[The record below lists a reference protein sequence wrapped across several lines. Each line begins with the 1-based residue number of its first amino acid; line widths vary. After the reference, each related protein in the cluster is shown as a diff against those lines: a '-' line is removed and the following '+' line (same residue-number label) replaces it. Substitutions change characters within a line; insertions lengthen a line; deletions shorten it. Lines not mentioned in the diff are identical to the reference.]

1 MSGTRVGLRQGA
13 YRGSGRRPDGAH
25 DRIGDQVSKL
35 LALSTNAATRIRGFF
50 VTRDFLFH
58 DGRSLRRFSMRGRT
72 QAALACAGA
81 AMVGLSGYGAAHAAY
96 DAAAAGGMVEQ
107 PASDQQIARM
117 ERRLDAMQARVS
129 TIRQVAEVRAKRLEQ
144 RQALIAAALT
154 GKGDAQKMAL
164 ATLSIDPAA
173 DRLAA
178 AAVAPLMKV
187 EGRQLA
193 LAGMAQRVVDQRYA
207 ETFATIRKLGL
218 KPQRVAKRSAAVAMG
233 GPLVPA
239 DSAEARADIAADQQF
254 RTLFQS
260 WKKLDSLQQGAI
272 AIPSVQPV
280 QHLQF
285 TSNFGIRSDPFR
297 GTAAMHAG
305 VDIPGPVGTPIYA
318 TADGIVSNAER
329 RGGYGNM
336 VEINH
341 GKGIATRYGHLSKI
355 LVSDGA
361 RVTRGQLIAL
371 MGSTGR
377 STGPHLHYEVR
388 IDGHAVNPV
397 PFLTTADYLLAAQDR
412 SVHAIPVSTDGP
424 AAQD

>member
-1 MSGTRVGLRQGA
+1 MNSFVSMSARLG
-13 YRGSGRRPDGAH
+13 
-25 DRIGDQVSKL
+25 
-35 LALSTNAATRIRGFF
+35 NRIRSLF
-50 VTRDFLFH
+50 VARDVLFH
-58 DGRSLRRFSMRGRT
+58 DGNALRRVSLTGRR
-72 QAALACAGA
+72 QATLAA
-81 AMVGLSGYGAAHAAY
+81 AATLTLGFSGYGAAQAAQLVVAPAH
-96 DAAAAGGMVEQ
+96 DARVSGMEH
-107 PASDQQIARM
+107 
-117 ERRLDAMQARVS
+117 RLDAMQARVS
-129 TIRQVAEVRAKRLEQ
+129 HIRDVARLHAERIEQ
-144 RQALIAAALT
+144 RQALITAALT
-154 GKGDAQKMAL
+154 GKGDEAELAL
-164 ATLSIDPAA
+164 ATLAIDPTA

-178 AAVAPLMKV
+178 DVVKPLVKV
-187 EGRQLA
+187 EGRQAQLA
-193 LAGMAQRVVDQRYA
+193 DAAQRVVDQRLA
-207 ETFATIRKLGL
+207 KANATLKTLGVAS
-218 KPQRVAKRSAAVAMG
+218 RVNAKAMG
-233 GPLVPA
+233 GPMLEA
-239 DSAEARADIAADQQF
+239 NGAEAQADLKADAQF

-260 WKKLDSLQQGAI
+260 WKKLDTLQQGAI

-318 TADGIVSNAER
+318 TADGIVDHAGR
-329 RGGYGNM
+329 QGGYGNL

-355 LVSDGA
+355 LVADGA

-412 SVHAIPVSTDGP
+412 AVHAIPVSTDGP

>member
-1 MSGTRVGLRQGA
+1 MTL
-13 YRGSGRRPDGAH
+13 
-25 DRIGDQVSKL
+25 
-35 LALSTNAATRIRGFF
+35 GF
-50 VTRDFLFH
+50 
-58 DGRSLRRFSMRGRT
+58 
-72 QAALACAGA
+72 
-81 AMVGLSGYGAAHAAY
+81 SGYGVAQAAY
-96 DAAAAGGMVEQ
+96 GAAAATGIVA
-107 PASDQQIARM
+107 PAVDEAEIARM
-117 ERRLDAMQARVS
+117 EHRIGAMQARVA
-129 TIRQVAEVRAKRLEQ
+129 TIHRVAAVHAARVEQ

-154 GKGDAQKMAL
+154 GTGDAQKLAL
-164 ATLSIDPAA
+164 TTLTIDPQAYRVAA
-173 DRLAA
+173 TVVEPLAA
-178 AAVAPLMKV
+178 V
-187 EGRQLA
+187 ERRQLA
-193 LAGMAQRVVDQRYA
+193 QAMSVQQLVDRRVADTTAAV
-207 ETFATIRKLGL
+207 RKLGL
-218 KPQRVAKRSAAVAMG
+218 ASRIKTRGAAMG
-233 GPLVPA
+233 GLLIDA
-239 DSAEARADIAADQQF
+239 NSAEATADLKADAQF

-260 WKKLDSLQQGAI
+260 WKKLDTLQRGTI

-280 QHLQF
+280 QRLQF

-318 TADGIVSNAER
+318 TADGVISHAAR
-329 RGGYGNM
+329 QGGYGNM

-355 LVSDGA
+355 LVSDGV

-412 SVHAIPVSTDGP
+412 AVRAIPVSTDGP